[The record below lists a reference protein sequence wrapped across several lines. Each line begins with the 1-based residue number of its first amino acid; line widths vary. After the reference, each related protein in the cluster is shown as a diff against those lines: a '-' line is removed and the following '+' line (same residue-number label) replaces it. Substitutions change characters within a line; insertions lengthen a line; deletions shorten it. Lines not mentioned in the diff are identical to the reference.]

1 MNHEFI
7 IFYTDDDQ
15 DDIEFFR
22 EIISSFNKSYTLVTQ
37 NNGDQLL
44 YALNNPPPHPH
55 LIFLDINMPGL
66 NGLEVLKKIRESENA
81 ENVPVIMLS
90 TSGDINTINKS
101 RELGANYYVQ
111 KSNIF
116 DQLKKSIEH
125 ALSINW
131 GSFVPTE
138 NNFIYTH

>member
-1 MNHEFI
+1 MNHEFT

-22 EIISSFNKSYTLVTQ
+22 EIINSFGNGYSLVTQ

-44 YALNNPPPHPH
+44 HSLNNPPPHPH
-55 LIFLDINMPGL
+55 LLFLDINMPGL
-66 NGLEVLKKIRESENA
+66 NGLEVLKKIRESRNPENLPI
-81 ENVPVIMLS
+81 VMFS
-90 TSGDINTINKS
+90 TSGDVNTINKS

-111 KSNIF
+111 KSNVF

-125 ALSINW
+125 TLAINW
-131 GSFVPTE
+131 GSFIPTE
-138 NNFIYTH
+138 NNFIYNH

>member
-1 MNHEFI
+1 MNHEFT

-22 EIISSFNKSYTLVTQ
+22 EIINSFGSSYSLVTQ

-44 YALNNPPPHPH
+44 HALNNPPPYPH
-55 LIFLDINMPGL
+55 LLFLDINMPGL
-66 NGLEVLKKIRESENA
+66 NGLEVLKKIRESRNPENLPI
-81 ENVPVIMLS
+81 VMFS
-90 TSGDINTINKS
+90 TSGDVNTINKS

-111 KSNIF
+111 KSNVF
-116 DQLKKSIEH
+116 DQLKRSIEYTL
-125 ALSINW
+125 AINW

-138 NNFIYTH
+138 NNFIYNH

>member
-1 MNHEFI
+1 MNHEFT

-22 EIISSFNKSYTLVTQ
+22 EIINSFGSGYSLVTQ

-44 YALNNPPPHPH
+44 HALNNPPPNPH
-55 LIFLDINMPGL
+55 LLFLDINMPGL
-66 NGLEVLKKIRESENA
+66 NGLEVLKKIRESRNPENLPI
-81 ENVPVIMLS
+81 VMFS
-90 TSGDINTINKS
+90 TSGDVNTINKS

-111 KSNIF
+111 KSNVF
-116 DQLKKSIEH
+116 DQLKRSIEH
-125 ALSINW
+125 TLAINW

-138 NNFIYTH
+138 NNFIYNH

>member
-1 MNHEFI
+1 MNHEFT

-66 NGLEVLKKIRESENA
+66 NGLEVLKKIRESGNA

>member
-1 MNHEFI
+1 MNHEFT

-22 EIISSFNKSYTLVTQ
+22 EIINSFGNSYSLVTQ

-44 YALNNPPPHPH
+44 HALNNPPPHPH
-55 LIFLDINMPGL
+55 LLFLDINMPGL
-66 NGLEVLKKIRESENA
+66 NGLEVLKKIRESRNPENLPI
-81 ENVPVIMLS
+81 VMFS
-90 TSGDINTINKS
+90 TSGDVNTINKS

-111 KSNIF
+111 KSNVF
-116 DQLKKSIEH
+116 DQLKRSIEH
-125 ALSINW
+125 TLAINW

-138 NNFIYTH
+138 NNFIYNH

>member
-1 MNHEFI
+1 MNHEFT

-22 EIISSFNKSYTLVTQ
+22 EIINSFGSGYSLVTQ

-44 YALNNPPPHPH
+44 RALNNPPPNPH
-55 LIFLDINMPGL
+55 LLFLDINMPGL
-66 NGLEVLKKIRESENA
+66 NGLEVLKKIRESRNSENLPI
-81 ENVPVIMLS
+81 VMFS
-90 TSGDINTINKS
+90 TSGDVNTINKS

-111 KSNIF
+111 KSNVF
-116 DQLKKSIEH
+116 DQLKRSIEH
-125 ALSINW
+125 TLAINW

-138 NNFIYTH
+138 NNFIYNH

>member
-1 MNHEFI
+1 MNHEFT

-22 EIISSFNKSYTLVTQ
+22 EIINSFGSSYSLVTQ

-44 YALNNPPPHPH
+44 HALNNPPPHPH
-55 LIFLDINMPGL
+55 LLFLDINMPGL
-66 NGLEVLKKIRESENA
+66 NGLEVLKKIRESRNPENLPI
-81 ENVPVIMLS
+81 VMFS
-90 TSGDINTINKS
+90 TSGDVNTINKS

-111 KSNIF
+111 KSNVF
-116 DQLKKSIEH
+116 DQLKRSIEYTL
-125 ALSINW
+125 AINW

-138 NNFIYTH
+138 NNFIYNH